1 MRQKTEVF
9 SDDETEDT
17 SVCDDETEDRSSW
30 INSEVYRDILSAQI
44 QSNGAKLIGWRFIVQ
59 MDSDPKRNPGVFEDK
74 KAEYSAMAESISW
87 SEPDWTAFH
96 SLKTKL
102 KTERA
107 TNKQQLK
114 SAAVK
119 TWQTSQR
126 RNPVS
131 DDVHEFRIK
140 AVIACKGFSTKY

>member
-1 MRQKTEVF
+1 MR
-9 SDDETEDT
+9 
-17 SVCDDETEDRSSW
+17 
-30 INSEVYRDILSAQI
+30 INSEVYRDILCTDSVKCSKADWAALH
-44 QSNGAKLIGWRFIVQ
+44 STNGRWLKTYYK
-59 MDSDPKRNPGVFEDK
+59 SNPGVFEGK
-74 KAEYSAMAESISW
+74 KVQYSAMAESISW
-87 SEPDWTAFH
+87 SEPNWAAFH

-102 KTERA
+102 KAERA

-131 DDVHEFRIK
+131 ADVHEFRLK
-140 AVIACKGFSTKY
+140 AVIACKGFSTKYWKLTFYLRLYLFVQLYLGGGTV